1 MVDSLHLFSSLL
13 SKGLG
18 VVHVLTGPD
27 HMSAVATLSANV
39 RTRQAFWL
47 GVRWGVGHSIGLLL
61 VGIVLIAITVP
72 ANNNHDEQE
81 GEGEGEV
88 DGDEVVVPHTV
99 EMVFESLVG
108 VFMLLLG
115 AYGIHRAVSRRR
127 ARADQ
132 TEKEQQLLEKEE
144 DDSMVGGGD
153 LEGADG
159 DLAGLVD
166 EGRNAPGGD
175 MSPIEV
181 GVATPPA
188 SAQVLLRGMS
198 VGQEVEYQRPADNAT
213 RVNLEGEGSSLLIA
227 GTPSA
232 IEDAPDT
239 TTPFQM
245 EGASPPTGASI
256 AREDGDVDPPPT
268 DEVPA
273 RRCKISDRVSAG
285 FAALLMGT
293 VHGLAGPG
301 GVLGVIPAVQLR
313 DWKLAILYLGTFC
326 VVSTLT
332 MGTFATVFGTLSS
345 KLVDRSAARLQ
356 FCMEFFPS
364 CLSIVVGIV
373 WLVLSPMGKL
383 EEIFG

>member
-1 MVDSLHLFSSLL
+1 MD

-27 HMSAVATLSANV
+27 HMTAVATLSANV
-39 RTRQAFWL
+39 PTRQAFWL

-61 VGIVLIAITVP
+61 VGIILIAITAP
-72 ANNNHDEQE
+72 AKYHEEDG
-81 GEGEGEV
+81 GE
-88 DGDEVVVPHTV
+88 EVVVPHTV
-99 EMVFESLVG
+99 ETVFESLVG

-127 ARADQ
+127 TRRADA
-132 TEKEQQLLEKEE
+132 EKEE
-144 DDSMVGGGD
+144 LRQQQQQQEEEENDDAREQSSD
-153 LEGADG
+153 LEEGGADG
-159 DLAGLVD
+159 A
-166 EGRNAPGGD
+166 
-175 MSPIEV
+175 
-181 GVATPPA
+181 PPA
-188 SAQVLLRGMS
+188 GEGPPVDGSVSPATAHVLLRGIS
-198 VGQEVEYQRPADNAT
+198 VGQDKEAEFQPAADVRAP
-213 RVNLEGEGSSLLIA
+213 RVLLDGEGSALLVA
-227 GTPSA
+227 GA
-232 IEDAPDT
+232 ADASPRAN
-239 TTPFQM
+239 
-245 EGASPPTGASI
+245 EGATSATSGAGAFQAEDGAAPTVASI
-256 AREDGDVDPPPT
+256 AGGEDGGGDPAPVD
-268 DEVPA
+268 DDVPA
-273 RRCKISDRVSAG
+273 DPSAPAPRCCRCATRISDRVSTG
-285 FAALLMGT
+285 LAALIMGT

-301 GVLGVIPAVQLR
+301 GILGVIPAVQLR